1 MNTPDEAAFGP
12 ARAPVTMPADGPIRI
27 LYHGGL
33 APRFGVEVLIRSVG
47 HLNGSRERVNVRV
60 IGSGEDRDRLAALA
74 AEIAPERIDVAVDP
88 VPFAEIP
95 GELAAAH
102 VGVVP
107 TIHDHFTEL
116 LLPVKLMEYV
126 HAGLPVVASRLPAI
140 ENYFDDDSVRL
151 FDAGSPAAL
160 AAAVEDILHDPAAAQ
175 ARAARATDLLAPLGW
190 TEQRRRYL
198 AMVDELT
205 A

>member
-1 MNTPDEAAFGP
+1 M
-12 ARAPVTMPADGPIRI
+12 MPADGPIRI

-74 AEIAPERIDVAVDP
+74 AEIAPERIEVAVDP

-140 ENYFDDDSVRL
+140 ERYFGDDAAML
-151 FDAGSPAAL
+151 FEPGSPAAL
-160 AAAVEDILHDPAAAQ
+160 ATAIEHIVHDPGAARV
-175 ARAARATDLLAPLGW
+175 RAARATELLAPLAW
-190 TEQRRRYL
+190 SAQRERYL

-205 A
+205 AQHH

>member
-1 MNTPDEAAFGP
+1 M
-12 ARAPVTMPADGPIRI
+12 
-27 LYHGGL
+27 
-33 APRFGVEVLIRSVG
+33 
-47 HLNGSRERVNVRV
+47 
-60 IGSGEDRDRLAALA
+60 
-74 AEIAPERIDVAVDP
+74 
-88 VPFAEIP
+88 PFAEIP

-140 ENYFDDDSVRL
+140 ENYFDDESVRL
-151 FDAGSPAAL
+151 FDPGSPAAL
-160 AAAVEDILHDPAAAQ
+160 AAAVEDILHDPAGAQ

-190 TEQRRRYL
+190 SEQRRRYL

>member
-1 MNTPDEAAFGP
+1 
-12 ARAPVTMPADGPIRI
+12 
-27 LYHGGL
+27 
-33 APRFGVEVLIRSVG
+33 VG
-47 HLNGSRERVNVRV
+47 CLNGSRHRVQVRV

-74 AEIAPERIDVAVDP
+74 ATIAPERIDVAANP

-95 GELAAAH
+95 KELAAAH

-140 ENYFDDDSVRL
+140 ERYFGDDAALL
-151 FDAGSPAAL
+151 FEPGSPAAL
-160 AAAVEDILHDPAAAQ
+160 AAAIESIVHDPAAARE
-175 ARAARATDLLAPLGW
+175 RAARATERLAPLAW
-190 TEQRRRYL
+190 PAQRERYL